1 MIMSQ
6 LEKQIF
12 KYGLTD
18 TFDSIYANSKNGDVA
33 KKLYQHVVSDNN
45 LLLALSNIRSHD
57 GSKTAG
63 VDGITISDY
72 LKTDTDDILKQLKLR
87 FENYKPNEVKRIW
100 VDKSYGGKRPLGIS
114 TIEDRIIQQAI
125 KQVLEPWCEARFHP
139 HSYGFRPLRGAH
151 HAFSRAVTLINI
163 AHTYYVVNIDLEDFF
178 NNVSHRKLNKAL
190 WNIGIRDKKLLS
202 IIDKILHS
210 EISGENESDKGL
222 VQGGILSPL
231 LSNILLNQL
240 DWWVSSQ
247 WEDLPYSNKRYVHVK
262 TYKGNTN
269 LKTGYI
275 VRYADDFKIMCRSYT
290 DAKRWYHA
298 VTQWLF
304 EFLDLPINLEKSCIT
319 NLKRTSTD
327 FLGFSIKVREKG
339 GTRSGW
345 VAETHIS
352 KRNRLR
358 IKNLLRERIKNI
370 QFNSYS
376 SKTSIQYN
384 LTVMGIKRYFQYA
397 THVYLDLD
405 NIAQSTY
412 RTMKVRLRDRAK
424 FDVFQNQSTAYKKQ
438 HPGVRSYTKI
448 YTVAGVPLHI
458 IQAVHHKNPMN
469 FSQDK
474 TIYSKKGRE
483 CNSKSEELP
492 LEWIRELVN
501 KSSYTK
507 DSVMFIEHR
516 IGHYIAD
523 KGRCFVTD
531 KLLSPDEVHC
541 HHKLP
546 RKFGG
551 NDSYG
556 NLYIVH
562 KNVHKLIHAT
572 DEHKI
577 LILLKDLQLTPKQLD
592 KLNSLRKKAKNNPI
606 DKNLLI

>member
-1 MIMSQ
+1 
-6 LEKQIF
+6 
-12 KYGLTD
+12 
-18 TFDSIYANSKNGDVA
+18 
-33 KKLYQHVVSDNN
+33 
-45 LLLALSNIRSHD
+45 
-57 GSKTAG
+57 
-63 VDGITISDY
+63 
-72 LKTDTDDILKQLKLR
+72 
-87 FENYKPNEVKRIW
+87 
-100 VDKSYGGKRPLGIS
+100 
-114 TIEDRIIQQAI
+114 
-125 KQVLEPWCEARFHP
+125 
-139 HSYGFRPLRGAH
+139 
-151 HAFSRAVTLINI
+151 
-163 AHTYYVVNIDLEDFF
+163 
-178 NNVSHRKLNKAL
+178 
-190 WNIGIRDKKLLS
+190 
-202 IIDKILHS
+202 
-210 EISGENESDKGL
+210 
-222 VQGGILSPL
+222 
-231 LSNILLNQL
+231 
-240 DWWVSSQ
+240 
-247 WEDLPYSNKRYVHVK
+247 
-262 TYKGNTN
+262 
-269 LKTGYI
+269 
-275 VRYADDFKIMCRSYT
+275 
-290 DAKRWYHA
+290 
-298 VTQWLF
+298 
-304 EFLDLPINLEKSCIT
+304 
-319 NLKRTSTD
+319 
-327 FLGFSIKVREKG
+327 
-339 GTRSGW
+339 
-345 VAETHIS
+345 
-352 KRNRLR
+352 
-358 IKNLLRERIKNI
+358 
-370 QFNSYS
+370 
-376 SKTSIQYN
+376 
-384 LTVMGIKRYFQYA
+384 MGIKRYFQYA